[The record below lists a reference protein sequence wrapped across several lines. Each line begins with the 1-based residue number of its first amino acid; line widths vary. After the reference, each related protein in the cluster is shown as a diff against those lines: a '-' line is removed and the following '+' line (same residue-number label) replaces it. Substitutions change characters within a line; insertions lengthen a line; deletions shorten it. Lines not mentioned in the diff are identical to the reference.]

1 MTNQE
6 LWKKEFRRIQRL
18 ARNISKGTNIVFTFP
33 KQPKRVEKE
42 SVERLRKITP
52 QKLRELVTKETS
64 KARAQDAVTIDIQ
77 KAARTKEP
85 DEPKKGYRY
94 QAITP
99 EERSRRAKKA
109 AETRKARGIKP
120 FGDMTPEERS
130 ARAKKAAA
138 TRKAK
143 GITPFGNMTPE
154 QRSARAKKA
163 AATRRANK
171 FKRINGDKVEIIH
184 EETGEIEQQP
194 IEDNEEVPN
203 INEYNL
209 IIENYLQ
216 QLAEY
221 QNMHPQ
227 AFFINI
233 IIDKLTDLKAT
244 FGEKKMAIALAK
256 MADEGI
262 LVTVLVVYDTDGAGI
277 AYLGKMISFLTGNGV
292 MTGEEGTDIFMN
304 VDANDSS
311 YFDYMGGE
319 EEEEE
324 YLNRTYIWTDGV

>member
-1 MTNQE
+1 MTNQD
-6 LWKKEFRRIQRL
+6 LWKKEFRRIQRF
-18 ARNISKGTNIVFTFP
+18 AKSISKGTNIVFNFP
-33 KQPKRVEKE
+33 KQPKKVEK
-42 SVERLRKITP
+42 SSIERLRRITP
-52 QKLRELVTKETS
+52 QTIRELVVQETEKSGSKERVIVDLQKGGRP
-64 KARAQDAVTIDIQ
+64 KA
-77 KAARTKEP
+77 P

-94 QAITP
+94 QAVTP
-99 EERSRRAKKA
+99 EERERRAKKA
-109 AETRKARGIKP
+109 AETRMAKGIKP
-120 FGDMTPEERS
+120 FGELTAEERS

-143 GITPFGNMTPE
+143 GTKPFGNLTPE

-163 AATRRANK
+163 AATRKANK
-171 FKRINGDKVEIIH
+171 FKRINGDKIEIIH
-184 EETGEIEQQP
+184 EDTGEVEQQP

-292 MTGEEGTDIFMN
+292 ITDEEGTEIFTS